1 MAYGDKRN
9 MLGDANI
16 KKLFCAAML
25 NLYKNFCTIIFM
37 KFMDTKTI
45 YVHFFISFTH
55 SSFNYKCS
63 VEKVALSNLL
73 CVF

>member
-16 KKLFCAAML
+16 KNFFVRPCLIYTKTSAL
-25 NLYKNFCTIIFM
+25 LYFM
-37 KFMDTKTI
+37 KFIDTKTI
-45 YVHFFISFTH
+45 YVHFFFSFTH